1 MQNIKKHAFG
11 LLVMAG
17 LTISVMPSA
26 QAQGWQWPRGTDRRG
41 QSQQQ
46 DQRQRNDGYGQ
57 VDRNG
62 NIDHNRD
69 GIDDRYQTNRDPRID
84 RNGNIDRNRNGVDDR
99 YENNRDPRIDRNG
112 NIDRNRNGVDDR
124 YENNRDPRID
134 RNRNGV
140 NDRYENNGRYRDNDR
155 YGYGGYGNGN
165 YGYNNG
171 EMQKGYRDGL
181 DRGQEDARS
190 RRTSTPNNS
199 QHFRNGSAAYRE
211 GFSRGYFEGYRQY
224 GNRW

>member
-1 MQNIKKHAFG
+1 MNVQNIKKHAFG

-17 LTISVMPSA
+17 LTISVMPGA

-41 QSQQQ
+41 QSQHQ
-46 DQRQRNDGYGQ
+46 DQRQRNDGNGQ

-62 NIDHNRD
+62 NIDRNRD

-99 YENNRDPRIDRNG
+99 YENNRN
-112 NIDRNRNGVDDR
+112 
-124 YENNRDPRID
+124 PRID

-140 NDRYENNGRYRDNDR
+140 NDRYENNGRYRDHDRYRDNDR

-190 RRTSTPNNS
+190 RRAATPNNS